1 MPIFFIAVL
10 IVDGI
15 LLVASQAKGRQAWAD
30 TICDNAMGACDR
42 PSWLLIGG
50 VIALG
55 LLLVMRLGR

>member
-10 IVDGI
+10 MVDGI
-15 LLVASQAKGRQAWAD
+15 LLLASQTRGRQAWAD
-30 TICDNAMGACDR
+30 AVCDNVMSACDK

-55 LLLVMRLGR
+55 LLLVTRIGR